1 VTEVFFPQSD
11 GDASDTEGVGA
22 TWFVDDGATV
32 SAGQLIAEVQVTKVS
47 DEVNAP
53 AAGVFHR
60 EVDEGAVVAQG
71 ARIGSI
77 E

>member
-1 VTEVFFPQSD
+1 MTEVFFPQTEA
-11 GDASDTEGVGA
+11 GTADTEGVVA
-22 TWFVDDGATV
+22 TWFVGDGATV
-32 SAGQLIAEVQVTKVS
+32 TAGQLLAEVQVTKVS

-60 EVDEGAVVAQG
+60 EVGEGAVVAQG